1 MATKIRVLSEETIN
15 KIAAGEVIENPAS
28 IIKELVENSLDAG
41 ATKIIVEIG
50 GGGFQLVKVSDNGS
64 GMSPDDALLSLERH
78 ATSKIIE
85 AEDLFTVG
93 TMGFRGEALASIGA
107 VSHMTL
113 QTALSDNLGVEVY
126 MEGGRVQTVTPS
138 ARSQG
143 TTITVRQLFYN
154 VPARRKFQKSA
165 SLSSADVTRTMTAL
179 SLANPCVAFELYQQ
193 DEMIFKLLKGD
204 SSDFLGS
211 LKKRMSDVL
220 GEEFLEG
227 SITLE
232 ASDSSFSFRG
242 ILGSFQNTRPNRSL
256 QYQFVNGRSVL
267 CPAVSFAVKDAFGT
281 RIAENR
287 FPVYVLHLDI
297 PKEYVDVNVHPQ
309 KKEIRLREEKWIKQT
324 IQEKIQ
330 EKFIV
335 REEVAPSTP
344 SSFALFSEESF
355 FPRPAMYKEKEENS
369 EPKMRETGLLEEK
382 ELPLTVRPRAVG
394 VYQHFLWV
402 EASSVPLIGES
413 DGLLFVDL
421 QAAAARVL
429 FDFLEKT
436 GGREDQQ
443 LLLIPI
449 TFTCS
454 LVEEEMIVASLAE
467 IESLGFTI
475 QRGRQSFMIEAIP
488 SYIEESEAIEFIRS
502 FISLE
507 EKGEMIQQRKSRRLA
522 ASVSKI
528 AKSRRGSHTLITGV
542 ALLEALLKTSS
553 PKVCPLGEKIIKEVG
568 KDELQQ
574 LFSSK
579 RK

>member
-41 ATKIIVEIG
+41 ATKIVVEIG

-64 GMSPDDALLSLERH
+64 GMGPDDALLSLERH

-113 QTALSDNLGVEVY
+113 QTALADNLGVEIY
-126 MEGGRVQTVTPS
+126 MEGGRVQTVQPS
-138 ARSQG
+138 SRSQG

-165 SLSSADVTRTMTAL
+165 SLSAADVTRTMTAL

-193 DEMIFKLLKGD
+193 EEVIFKLVKGD
-204 SSDFLGS
+204 SLDFLGS
-211 LKKRMSDVL
+211 LKKRMADVL

-227 SITLE
+227 AITLE
-232 ASDSSFSFRG
+232 AFDSSFSFRG

-256 QYQFVNGRSVL
+256 QYQFVNGRAVL

-330 EKFIV
+330 EKFTV
-335 REEVAPSTP
+335 AERAAPSSSP
-344 SSFALFSEESF
+344 SFSLFSEESF
-355 FPRPAMYKEKEENS
+355 FPRPTMRQEKEENS
-369 EPKMRETGLLEEK
+369 EPKMREAVFFEEK
-382 ELPLTVRPRAVG
+382 ELPLIVRPRAVG

-402 EASSVPLIGES
+402 EAASVPLIGES

-429 FDFLEKT
+429 FDFLEKK
-436 GGREDQQ
+436 EDNKDQQ

-449 TFTCS
+449 TFICS
-454 LVEEEMIVASLAE
+454 LVEEEMIMASLTE
-467 IESLGFTI
+467 IESLGFAL

-507 EKGEMIQQRKSRRLA
+507 EKGELVQQRKSRRLA

-528 AKSRRGSHTLITGV
+528 VKSRRGSHTLVTGV

-579 RK
+579 KK